1 MLQVYNY
8 FEDLLNKGMQINTE
22 KVTKTKTSRE
32 LSDLAKQAEGLQH
45 VVEDLKNRVSEL
57 EKASDQSGII

>member
-1 MLQVYNY
+1 
-8 FEDLLNKGMQINTE
+8 MQINTE